1 MHQKIFLYDI
11 LCFTL
16 KKAYTKSRKR
26 ERFMIDLLIFKSLGN
41 IINFNIS
48 DGKILL
54 KLILVLTQHFRKN
67 SV

>member
-16 KKAYTKSRKR
+16 KKAYTKRKR